1 MLPTFLVKERVVHS
15 DGSGPVTELGSGA
28 GKLIVLTLG
37 ITRSVE
43 HQGLE
48 VVIQGSADGEYWRT
62 LVKYPQKFYCGLYST
77 LLNLSTNEDVS
88 YLRVQWRVN
97 RLARNEA
104 TPLFGFYLYM
114 EQSGARIAG
123 AGRLGIVPMPAT
135 AAVA

>member
-15 DGSGPVTELGSGA
+15 DGFGPVLELGTA
-28 GKLIVLTLG
+28 AAKLIVLTLG

-43 HQGLE
+43 HQSLE
-48 VVIQGSADGEYWRT
+48 VSIQGSADGERWAPLT
-62 LVKYPQKFYCGLYST
+62 KYPQKLYCGLYST
-77 LLNLSTNEDVS
+77 LLNLSNHEDIG
-88 YLRVQWRVN
+88 YLRVHWRVN

-114 EQSGARIAG
+114 EQSGARIAPS
-123 AGRLGIVPMPAT
+123 GRLEVAPRPA